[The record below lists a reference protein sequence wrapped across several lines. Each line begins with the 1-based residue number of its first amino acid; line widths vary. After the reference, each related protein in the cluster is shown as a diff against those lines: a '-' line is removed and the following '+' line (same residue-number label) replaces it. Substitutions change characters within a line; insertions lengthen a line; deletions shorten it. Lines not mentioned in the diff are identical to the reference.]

1 MELNDGAF
9 AASTS
14 PKAAA
19 RGGGRRM
26 GSFEAFAP
34 LFPFEKSLLV
44 GAVCRW
50 EEDKCGAKKGL
61 QTLQCCHRSDSSS
74 LPQTPSV
81 LPCLVPS
88 TALAY
93 IGMWCPPPRRAPPA
107 FCSPSAPTMICY
119 LLASLSL
126 ISLFCQSPTI
136 MKCFENLTLLIH
148 H

>member
-1 MELNDGAF
+1 
-9 AASTS
+9 
-14 PKAAA
+14 
-19 RGGGRRM
+19 M

-88 TALAY
+88 TAGLHWNVVSSPQEGSSCFLLS
-93 IGMWCPPPRRAPPA
+93 I
-107 FCSPSAPTMICY
+107 CSNND
-119 LLASLSL
+119 LLPVGQFVTDFFVLS
-126 ISLFCQSPTI
+126 ISDNYEVL
-136 MKCFENLTLLIH
+136 
-148 H
+148 